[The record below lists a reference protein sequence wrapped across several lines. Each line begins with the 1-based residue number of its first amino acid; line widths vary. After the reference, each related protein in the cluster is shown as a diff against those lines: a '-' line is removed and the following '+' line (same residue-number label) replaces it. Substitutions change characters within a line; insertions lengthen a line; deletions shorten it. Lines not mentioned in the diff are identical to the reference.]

1 MTWETSYQKAEVATT
16 PITLTKIEDGLQMN
30 VTAMALLHMVSR
42 FHKDFEKDKDHE
54 SDLEEERRLFYVAS
68 TRAEKEVGSV
78 DEFKSTLKNISDQK
92 ESSVTFFIQ
101 RGIHTLFIEIEPDW
115 KNS

>member
-1 MTWETSYQKAEVATT
+1 MVENVELAGWASLA
-16 PITLTKIEDGLQMN
+16 GLKQGDILIRIN
-30 VTAMALLHMVSR
+30 
-42 FHKDFEKDKDHE
+42 
-54 SDLEEERRLFYVAS
+54 
-68 TRAEKEVGSV
+68 EKEVGSV

>member
-1 MTWETSYQKAEVATT
+1 LDKRPTPSVELPSHEEKVMEFTVRELSFADRAFHRLAAES
-16 PITLTKIEDGLQMN
+16 PGLIVEN
-30 VTAMALLHMVSR
+30 VELAGWASLAGLKQGDILLR
-42 FHKDFEKDKDHE
+42 IN
-54 SDLEEERRLFYVAS
+54 
-68 TRAEKEVGSV
+68 EKEVGSV